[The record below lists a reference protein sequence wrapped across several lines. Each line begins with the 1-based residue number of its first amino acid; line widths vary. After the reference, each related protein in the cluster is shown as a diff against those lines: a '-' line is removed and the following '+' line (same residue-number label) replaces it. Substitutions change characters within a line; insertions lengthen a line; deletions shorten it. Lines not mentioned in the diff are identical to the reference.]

1 MKFTQVEK
9 IPNKG
14 RRNGLQ
20 QFLQE
25 FYDSKI
31 EFAKVEFKENEYVNS
46 DSCCSS
52 LQAAIKRSCL
62 PIKVISIN
70 KEIFLINKDMTRK
83 VEL

>member
-1 MKFTQVEK
+1 MKFKKVER
-9 IPNKG
+9 IPRKG
-14 RRNGLQ
+14 MHNGLQ

-52 LQAAIKRSCL
+52 LRAAIKRSCL